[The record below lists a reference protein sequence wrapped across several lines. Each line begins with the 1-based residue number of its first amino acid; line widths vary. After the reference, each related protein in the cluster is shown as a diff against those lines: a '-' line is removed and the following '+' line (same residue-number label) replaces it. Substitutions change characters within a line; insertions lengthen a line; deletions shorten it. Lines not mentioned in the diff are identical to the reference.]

1 MSGHRGA
8 SSVWMPAFGRSKAD
22 SPDAPT
28 CLCSPVMDHK
38 FGREGKDL
46 QKNWGE
52 LPGEVCAKDSGGGTI
67 PEDGRS
73 RATLKKVEAPWASE
87 NQASAVIGT

>member
-8 SSVWMPAFGRSKAD
+8 SSVWAPAFGRSKAD

-28 CLCSPVMDHK
+28 CPCSPVTAHK

-52 LPGEVCAKDSGGGTI
+52 LPGEACVKDSGGGTI

-73 RATLKKVEAPWASE
+73 RATFNKVEAPWASE
-87 NQASAVIGT
+87 N